1 MRDATEIER
10 RGVPA
15 VALITR
21 PFKVTADSMAARQGY
36 PGYRYVLVDHPIAS
50 LDDHAIRERAC
61 AAWPVILDVLGL
73 TAVQR

>member
-15 VALITR
+15 VAIITR
-21 PFKVTADSMAARQGY
+21 PFKVTADSMAVRQGY

-50 LDDHAIRERAC
+50 LGDSALREAARA
-61 AAWPVILDVLGL
+61 ALPGVLAVLGL
-73 TAVQR
+73 PPD

>member
-15 VALITR
+15 VAIITR

-36 PGYRYVLVDHPIAS
+36 SRYRYVLVDHPIAS
-50 LDDHAIRERAC
+50 LDDDALRELALT
-61 AAWPVILDVLGL
+61 ALPEVLAVLGL
-73 TAVQR
+73 LPD